1 MNRKPLTILLAALG
15 LATALGAAAQPI
27 PHLKKHGTATH
38 LIVDGKPLLIL
49 GGELGNSTASDLK
62 YLERQ
67 WPVLK
72 TIGINT
78 VLAPVEWDQ
87 IEPQQGVYDFKPLEG
102 LIRQAEANHLKVVLL
117 WFGAWK
123 NSTSSYTPPYIKH
136 DYQTY
141 SKTQDNKG
149 VPQDILSP
157 YDPDTLKADQ
167 RAFGALMAHLKAFDQ
182 RHTVVMVQVE
192 NEIGMLP
199 VVRDYSPQAQA
210 AFNGQV
216 PKALIDYLQQH
227 KATLHPY
234 VRDVWAAKD
243 YQTAGTWS
251 QVFGDSTEAQEIFQA
266 WGFTEFANAL
276 TRAGKAAYN
285 LPMYV
290 NVALNRPDQKPGQ
303 YPSGGPLPHL
313 FDIWKAGGPDIDL
326 IGLDAYFPNYT
337 HWADQFKRPDNPVFV
352 PEANQAGKTDAGA
365 NAFYTLGELE
375 GIGFGP
381 FAIELLPNPATDP
394 LTDAYRVLRQ
404 VAPLVLANQ
413 GQGTMRGFKAPLSV
427 EGVPDETPRTF
438 ELGGYKFT
446 VSMVDSRTPKN
457 TQDIG
462 AHGGLIIQ
470 TGKDE
475 FLAAGRGVIVRFADA
490 AETSGYRVGIEQIV
504 DGEFV
509 DGKWVGGRW
518 LNGDES
524 GQGRYLRLPP
534 NKFGIQKIK
543 IYRYK

>member
-1 MNRKPLTILLAALG
+1 MIRKPLTILLAALG
-15 LATALGAAAQPI
+15 LATALGAAAQSI

-38 LIVDGKPLLIL
+38 LVVDGKPLLIL

-102 LIRQAEANHLKVVLL
+102 MLRQAEANGMKVVLL

-123 NSTSSYTPPYIKH
+123 NSTSSYTPPYIKR

-141 SKTQDNKG
+141 AKAQDNKG

-157 YDPDTLKADQ
+157 YDPDTLQADQ
-167 RAFGALMAHLKAFDQ
+167 RAFAALMAHLKKIDQ

-199 VVRDYSPQAQA
+199 VVRDYSPQAQQ
-210 AFNGQV
+210 AFRGQV
-216 PKALIDYLQQH
+216 PKALLDYLQQH
-227 KATLHPY
+227 QAALHPY
-234 VRDVWAAKD
+234 VRDVWAAKQ
-243 YQTAGTWS
+243 YQTSGTWS

-266 WGFTEFANAL
+266 WGFAEFANRL

-290 NVALNRPDQKPGQ
+290 NVALNSPEQKAGE

-313 FDIWKAGGPDIDL
+313 FDIWKAAGPDIDL
-326 IGLDAYFPNYT
+326 IGMDVYYPNYT
-337 HWADQFKRPDNPVFV
+337 EWADKFKRPDNPVFV

-413 GQGTMRGFKAPLSV
+413 GQGTMRGFKAPLNAA
-427 EGVPDETPRTF
+427 GVIDETPRTF
-438 ELGGYKFT
+438 ELGGYQLN
-446 VSMVDSRTPKN
+446 VAMVDPRTPKS
-457 TQDIG
+457 TQDVA
-462 AHGGLIIQ
+462 AHGGLIIA

-475 FLAAGRGVIVRFADA
+475 FLVAGRGVVVRFADA
-490 AETSGYRVGIEQIV
+490 DGKSGYRVGLEQVI

-509 DGKWVGGRW
+509 DGKWVPGRW

-534 NKFGIQKIK
+534 NKFGIQKVK
-543 IYRYK
+543 VYRYK